1 MYRASNYKG
10 AIFLKDATMPIFS
23 PDRHACAPSY
33 AKLTKQPITGGTY
46 RPLANDKDSNA
57 CAPSALSGH
66 HGSKLYT
73 QKSAIH
79 AISDNASVF
88 IPKVV
93 DVLRLPKTADD
104 NKSIDEALNEAAN
117 NSTHSVP
124 PSTEIQLTQT
134 DKHPLMQA
142 IEVCKQSVHTTA
154 KALSTAGHAVAK
166 AAKTTGHAIHTAATA
181 VKTAWQTFVNFKA
194 VRLIIK
200 FFKKA
205 YALWKKR
212 MKFSY
217 AFYTSVFFLLTSAE
231 VIFLQWGMY
240 SEPEYEKGTEI
251 DETTKVLQSVG
262 GQVTR
267 FISQMWLEQKNVCL
281 VSFMGLAL
289 IYLALIFVTNRFWIA
304 TLVFGVALTAFGVA
318 NSIKVQLRNE
328 PIIPA
333 DLTFISGGDTGS
345 IMSFVPKSS
354 QTFVNG
360 AITFVIWFAIIIFAL
375 FVLDGRRRFIHCSWR
390 RPIAN
395 VKNIVGNVFRI
406 LAAILSVVLLS
417 TYVIGLGT
425 PGSGTYKWAKDNG
438 YAPQLWDAFGDARAN
453 NPATTFLSLSK
464 VKAMDKPDNYSQKT
478 MESLAKKYAK
488 EAQAINQ
495 TRPNKLTDNTVIM
508 ILSETFSDPTRVP
521 GVSFT
526 LDPIPNIR
534 NVKNTTTSGLMLSPG
549 YGGGTAN
556 IEYQALTGLNLANF
570 NDSLIVPYQQLVPN
584 QNNPY
589 SFNQIWMEKYG
600 KNAST
605 AVHPFQQSMYL
616 RNINY
621 KKFGFSYLYTLD
633 SKIPLEHTGCIDRSP
648 YVSDS
653 EAYQSILG
661 LIDKQQNWKSSQ
673 FLQLVTMQNH
683 LPYGDYYDNNEFSDA
698 NISEDLSDGE
708 RWNINTYTKGI
719 NWTDQETAD
728 FLNQLDQINKPITVI
743 FYGDHLPGI
752 YDTADMDKNNKT
764 VLHETDYFIW
774 SNSASPSHDTKV
786 NPITTAYTSSNYF
799 MPLAAEHLNAK
810 VSPYLAML
818 TELQQE
824 VPAMS
829 RVIGVNGGIGQGKAT
844 YLDYAGNNIK
854 ATALSTRAKKLLEDY
869 KLIQYDQTVGKDYLK
884 NLNFTQISYE

>member
-1 MYRASNYKG
+1 MRWFYVPVIPRFQGLSKE
-10 AIFLKDATMPIFS
+10 ATMQHVQS
-23 PDRHACAPSY
+23 AAHDSAPSY
-33 AKLTKQPITGGTY
+33 VRHERQPLATGTY
-46 RPLANDKDSNA
+46 HPLAKSNETLSPVDFRA
-57 CAPSALSGH
+57 RRRAALYTHKNALCAAPSR
-66 HGSKLYT
+66 
-73 QKSAIH
+73 KSIFTSAAPASSPH
-79 AISDNASVF
+79 IST
-88 IPKVV
+88 
-93 DVLRLPKTADD
+93 DVLTTTHTQGNAAPADSMSSSNEPAPQTHTPKTPAT
-104 NKSIDEALNEAAN
+104 ALATIGHGFVRAG
-117 NSTHSVP
+117 
-124 PSTEIQLTQT
+124 
-134 DKHPLMQA
+134 QA
-142 IEVCKQSVHTTA
+142 T
-154 KALSTAGHAVAK
+154 AK
-166 AAKTTGHAIHTAATA
+166 AAKTTTRTIRTAATKVRA
-181 VKTAWQTFVNFKA
+181 AWRTFTSFKA
-194 VRLIIK
+194 VQLIVK
-200 FFKKA
+200 FFKSA
-205 YALWKKR
+205 HALWKKR

-217 AFYTSVFFLLTSAE
+217 AFYTIVFFLLTSAE

-240 SEPEYEKGTEI
+240 SEPEYDKSTEI
-251 DETTKVLQSVG
+251 DETTKVLQSVA

-281 VSFMGLAL
+281 VSFVGLAL
-289 IYLALIFVTNRFWIA
+289 IYLALILVTNRFWIA

-345 IMSFVPKSS
+345 IMSFVPKFS
-354 QTFVNG
+354 QAFVNG
-360 AITFVIWFAIIIFAL
+360 AINFVIWFAIIAFAL

-390 RPIAN
+390 HPIAN
-395 VKNIVGNVFRI
+395 AKNIIGNIFRV
-406 LAAILSVVLLS
+406 LAAVLSVVLLS
-417 TYVIGLGT
+417 AYAMGLGT
-425 PGSGTYKWAKDNG
+425 PGSNVYKWAKDNG
-438 YAPQLWDAFGDARAN
+438 YEPQLWNAIGDAQAN

-464 VKAMDKPDNYSQKT
+464 VKAMDKPGNYSQKT
-478 MESLAKKYAK
+478 MESLAKKYTQEAK
-488 EAQAINQ
+488 TINQ
-495 TRPNKLTDNTVIM
+495 TRTGELTDNTVIM

-521 GVSFT
+521 GVSFS

-534 NVKNTTTSGLMLSPG
+534 NFKNTTTSGLMLSPG

-584 QNNPY
+584 QNDPY
-589 SFNQIWMEKYG
+589 SFNQIWMKKYG

-621 KKFGFSYLYTLD
+621 RKFGFSYLYTLD
-633 SKIPLEHTGCIDRSP
+633 SKISLKHTGCIDRSP

-653 EAYQSILG
+653 EAYQSILD
-661 LIDKQQNWKSSQ
+661 LLDRQQDSKSSQ

-683 LPYGDYYDNNEFSDA
+683 MPYGDYYDNNEFSDA

-728 FLNQLDQINKPITVI
+728 FLNQLDQMDKPITVI

-752 YDTADMDKNNKT
+752 YDTADMNKNNKT

-774 SNSASPSHDTKV
+774 SNSASSSHGTKV
-786 NPITTAYTSSNYF
+786 NPTTTAYTSSNYF
-799 MPLAAEHLNAK
+799 MPLAAEHMNAK

-829 RVIGVNGGIGQGKAT
+829 RVIGTNGGIGQGKAT
-844 YLDYAGNNIK
+844 YLDHDGNDIK
-854 ATALSTRAKKLLEDY
+854 VTALSAKAKELLKDY
-869 KLIQYDQTVGKDYLK
+869 KLVQYDQTVGKNYLK
-884 NLNFTQISYE
+884 DLDFTQVP

>member
-1 MYRASNYKG
+1 
-10 AIFLKDATMPIFS
+10 MPIFS

-46 RPLANDKDSNA
+46 RPLANDEDSNA
-57 CAPSALSGH
+57 CAPSALSDH

-88 IPKVV
+88 IPKV
-93 DVLRLPKTADD
+93 DAPHLPKTTDD
-104 NKSIDEALNEAAN
+104 KSIDEAINEAAN
-117 NSTHSVP
+117 DSTHSAP
-124 PSTEIQLTQT
+124 PSAEIQLAQANE
-134 DKHPLMQA
+134 HPLMQA

-166 AAKTTGHAIHTAATA
+166 AAKTAGHAIHTAATA

-375 FVLDGRRRFIHCSWR
+375 FVLDGRRRFIYCSWR
-390 RPIAN
+390 HPIAN
-395 VKNIVGNVFRI
+395 IKNIIGNGFRI

-438 YAPQLWDAFGDARAN
+438 YEPQLWNAIGDAQAN

-478 MESLAKKYAK
+478 MQSLAKKYAQ
-488 EAQAINQ
+488 EAQAINR
-495 TRPNKLTDNTVIM
+495 TRSGELTDNTVIM

-521 GVSFT
+521 GVSFS

-534 NVKNTTTSGLMLSPG
+534 NIKNTTTSGLMLSPG

-621 KKFGFSYLYTLD
+621 RKFGFSYLYTLD

-653 EAYQSILG
+653 EAYQSILD
-661 LIDKQQNWKSSQ
+661 LLDKQQDSKSSQ
-673 FLQLVTMQNH
+673 FLQLITMQNH
-683 LPYGDYYDNNEFSDA
+683 MPYADYYDNNEFSDA

-708 RWNINTYTKGI
+708 RWNINAYTKGI

-728 FLNQLDQINKPITVI
+728 FLNQLDQIDKPITVI

-774 SNSASPSHDTKV
+774 SNSVSPSHDTKV
-786 NPITTAYTSSNYF
+786 NPVTTAYTSSNYF
-799 MPLAAEHLNAK
+799 MPLAAEHMNAK

-829 RVIGVNGGIGQGKAT
+829 RMIGTNGGIGQGKAT
-844 YLDYAGNNIK
+844 YLDHAGNNIK
-854 ATALSTRAKKLLEDY
+854 AAALSAKAKRLLKDY
-869 KLIQYDQTVGKDYLK
+869 KLVQYDQTVGKNYLEG
-884 NLNFTQISYE
+884 LDFTQVP

>member
-1 MYRASNYKG
+1 MRYVQSAVHAS
-10 AIFLKDATMPIFS
+10 
-23 PDRHACAPSY
+23 APSY
-33 AKLTKQPITGGTY
+33 VKHPKLPFATGTY
-46 RPLANDKDSNA
+46 QPLIANNKTFSSADFKARHRAALYTHKVSLCETSVCKSIYTPTVSVSSPHISANIFRITKTQGDSTSVDS
-57 CAPSALSGH
+57 APSDDRRVLQAVTHADKTLGTAL
-66 HGSKLYT
+66 
-73 QKSAIH
+73 
-79 AISDNASVF
+79 AISG
-88 IPKVV
+88 
-93 DVLRLPKTADD
+93 RG
-104 NKSIDEALNEAAN
+104 
-117 NSTHSVP
+117 
-124 PSTEIQLTQT
+124 LTR
-134 DKHPLMQA
+134 A
-142 IEVCKQSVHTTA
+142 RSSTA
-154 KALSTAGHAVAK
+154 KAVKSVARTVHNTAAK
-166 AAKTTGHAIHTAATA
+166 ARNTCR
-181 VKTAWQTFVNFKA
+181 TFTSLKA
-194 VRLIIK
+194 VQPIIK
-200 FFKKA
+200 FFQKA
-205 YALWKKR
+205 HILWKKR

-217 AFYTSVFFLLTSAE
+217 AFYTIVFFLLTSAE

-289 IYLALIFVTNRFWIA
+289 IYLALVFVTNRFWIA

-354 QTFVNG
+354 QAFVNG

-375 FVLDGRRRFIHCSWR
+375 FVLDGRRRFIYCSWR
-390 RPIAN
+390 HPIAN
-395 VKNIVGNVFRI
+395 IKNIIGNVFRI

-417 TYVIGLGT
+417 TYVIGLST

-438 YAPQLWDAFGDARAN
+438 YEPQLWNAIGDAQAN

-478 MESLAKKYAK
+478 MQSLAKKYAQ
-488 EAQAINQ
+488 EAQAINH
-495 TRPNKLTDNTVIM
+495 TRSGELTDNTVIM

-521 GVSFT
+521 GVSFS

-534 NVKNTTTSGLMLSPG
+534 NLKNTTTSGFMLSPG

-589 SFNQIWMEKYG
+589 SFNQIWMERYG

-621 KKFGFSYLYTLD
+621 RKFGFSYLYTLD
-633 SKIPLEHTGCIDRSP
+633 SKVPLEHTGCIDRSP

-653 EAYQSILG
+653 EAYQSILD
-661 LIDKQQNWKSSQ
+661 LLDKQQDSNSSQ

-683 LPYGDYYDNNEFSDA
+683 MPYGDYYDNNEFLDA

-719 NWTDQETAD
+719 NWTDQETAV
-728 FLNQLDQINKPITVI
+728 FLSQLDQIDKPITVI

-774 SNSASPSHDTKV
+774 SNSVSPSHDTKV

-799 MPLAAEHLNAK
+799 MPLAAEHMNAK

-829 RVIGVNGGIGQGKAT
+829 RVIGTNGGIGQGKAT
-844 YLDYAGNNIK
+844 YLDHAGNNIK
-854 ATALSTRAKKLLEDY
+854 ATALSAKAKRLLKDY
-869 KLIQYDQTVGKDYLK
+869 KLVQYDQTVGKNYLED
-884 NLNFTQISYE
+884 LDFTQVP

>member
-1 MYRASNYKG
+1 
-10 AIFLKDATMPIFS
+10 MPIFS

-33 AKLTKQPITGGTY
+33 VKLTKQPIAGGTY
-46 RPLANDKDSNA
+46 RPLANDEDSNA

-66 HGSKLYT
+66 HSSRLYT
-73 QKSAIH
+73 QKSAIR

-88 IPKVV
+88 IPNV
-93 DVLRLPKTADD
+93 DAHHLPETAD
-104 NKSIDEALNEAAN
+104 NKSGNGAFGEAGNDNIHFTPLSA
-117 NSTHSVP
+117 
-124 PSTEIQLTQT
+124 EIQLAQT

-142 IEVCKQSVHTTA
+142 VKACKQAARTTT
-154 KALSTAGHAVAK
+154 KALSATGHAVAK
-166 AAKTTGHAIHTAATA
+166 AVNATGHAIRTAATA
-181 VKTAWQTFVNFKA
+181 VKTAWHTFVNFKA

-200 FFKKA
+200 FCKKV

-212 MKFSY
+212 MKFPY
-217 AFYTSVFFLLTSAE
+217 AFYTIVFFLLTSAE

-262 GQVTR
+262 GQVTK

-304 TLVFGVALTAFGVA
+304 TLVFGVALTAFGVT

-354 QTFVNG
+354 QAFVNG

-653 EAYQSILG
+653 EAYQSILD

-728 FLNQLDQINKPITVI
+728 FLNQLDQIDKPITVI

-829 RVIGVNGGIGQGKAT
+829 RVIGTNGGIGQGKAT

>member
-1 MYRASNYKG
+1 M
-10 AIFLKDATMPIFS
+10 KDATMPIFS

-33 AKLTKQPITGGTY
+33 VKLTKQPITGGAY
-46 RPLANDKDSNA
+46 RPLANDEDSNA

-73 QKSAIH
+73 QKSAIY

-88 IPKVV
+88 ISKV
-93 DVLRLPKTADD
+93 DAPHLPKTTDD
-104 NKSIDEALNEAAN
+104 KSIDEAAN

-124 PSTEIQLTQT
+124 PSTEIQLTQA
-134 DKHPLMQA
+134 DKHPLVQA
-142 IEVCKQSVHTTA
+142 VKVCKQTAHTTA
-154 KALSTAGHAVAK
+154 KALSATGHAVAK
-166 AAKTTGHAIHTAATA
+166 AVNATGHAIRTAVTA
-181 VKTAWQTFVNFKA
+181 VKTAWHTFANFKA
-194 VRLIIK
+194 VQLIIK
-200 FFKKA
+200 FFKKV

-217 AFYTSVFFLLTSAE
+217 AFYTIVFFLLTSAE

-354 QTFVNG
+354 QAFVNG

-375 FVLDGRRRFIHCSWR
+375 FVLDGRRRFIYCSWR
-390 RPIAN
+390 HPIAN
-395 VKNIVGNVFRI
+395 IKNIIGNVFRI

-438 YAPQLWDAFGDARAN
+438 YEPQLWNAIGDARAN

-653 EAYQSILG
+653 EAYQSILN

-683 LPYGDYYDNNEFSDA
+683 MPYGDYYDNNEFSDA

-728 FLNQLDQINKPITVI
+728 FLNQLDQIDKPITVI

-799 MPLAAEHLNAK
+799 MPLAAEHMNAK

-829 RVIGVNGGIGQGKAT
+829 RVIGTNGGIGQGKAT

-869 KLIQYDQTVGKDYLK
+869 KLIQYDQTVGKNYLEG
-884 NLNFTQISYE
+884 LDFTQVP

>member
-1 MYRASNYKG
+1 
-10 AIFLKDATMPIFS
+10 MPIFS

-33 AKLTKQPITGGTY
+33 VKLTKQPITGGAY

-79 AISDNASVF
+79 AIFDNASVF
-88 IPKVV
+88 IPKV
-93 DVLRLPKTADD
+93 DAPHLPKTTDD
-104 NKSIDEALNEAAN
+104 KSIDEAINEAAN
-117 NSTHSVP
+117 DSTHSVP
-124 PSTEIQLTQT
+124 PSTEIQLTQANE
-134 DKHPLMQA
+134 HPLMQA

-166 AAKTTGHAIHTAATA
+166 AAKTTGHAIRTAATA
-181 VKTAWQTFVNFKA
+181 VKTAWQTFTNFKA
-194 VRLIIK
+194 IQLIIK
-200 FFKKA
+200 FFKKV

-212 MKFSY
+212 MRFSY
-217 AFYTSVFFLLTSAE
+217 AFYTIVFFLLTSAE

-375 FVLDGRRRFIHCSWR
+375 FVLDGRRRFIYCSWR
-390 RPIAN
+390 HPIAN
-395 VKNIVGNVFRI
+395 IKNIIGNVFRI

-438 YAPQLWDAFGDARAN
+438 YEPQLWNAIGDAQAN

-621 KKFGFSYLYTLD
+621 RKFGFSYLYTLD
-633 SKIPLEHTGCIDRSP
+633 SKVPLEHTGCIDRSP

-653 EAYQSILG
+653 EAYQSILD
-661 LIDKQQNWKSSQ
+661 LLDKQQDSNSSQ

-683 LPYGDYYDNNEFSDA
+683 LPYGDYYDNNEFLDA

-728 FLNQLDQINKPITVI
+728 FLNQLDQIDKPITVI

-774 SNSASPSHDTKV
+774 SNSVSTSHDTKV

-799 MPLAAEHLNAK
+799 MPLAAEHMNAK

-829 RVIGVNGGIGQGKAT
+829 RMIGTNGGIGQGKAT
-844 YLDYAGNNIK
+844 YLDHAGNNIK
-854 ATALSTRAKKLLEDY
+854 AAALSAKAKGLLKDY
-869 KLIQYDQTVGKDYLK
+869 KLVQYDQTVGKNYLEG
-884 NLNFTQISYE
+884 LDFTQVP

>member
-1 MYRASNYKG
+1 MRWFYMPVIPCFQGLSKE
-10 AIFLKDATMPIFS
+10 ATMQHVQS
-23 PDRHACAPSY
+23 AAHDSAPSY
-33 AKLTKQPITGGTY
+33 VRHERQPLATGTY
-46 RPLANDKDSNA
+46 HPLAKSNETLSPVDFRA
-57 CAPSALSGH
+57 RRRAALYTHKNALCAAPSR
-66 HGSKLYT
+66 
-73 QKSAIH
+73 KSIFTSA
-79 AISDNASVF
+79 APASSPHVST
-88 IPKVV
+88 
-93 DVLRLPKTADD
+93 DVLTTTHAQGNIVPADSVSSNNEPAPQTHTSKT
-104 NKSIDEALNEAAN
+104 
-117 NSTHSVP
+117 
-124 PSTEIQLTQT
+124 PSTALATIG
-134 DKHPLMQA
+134 HGFVRAGQA
-142 IEVCKQSVHTTA
+142 T
-154 KALSTAGHAVAK
+154 AK
-166 AAKTTGHAIHTAATA
+166 AAKTTARTIRTAAA
-181 VKTAWQTFVNFKA
+181 KVRAAWRTFTSFKA
-194 VRLIIK
+194 VQLIVK
-200 FFKKA
+200 FFKSA
-205 YALWKKR
+205 HALWKKR

-217 AFYTSVFFLLTSAE
+217 AFYTIVFFLLTSAE

-240 SEPEYEKGTEI
+240 SEPEYDKSTEI
-251 DETTKVLQSVG
+251 DETTKVLQSVA

-281 VSFMGLAL
+281 VSFVGLAL
-289 IYLALIFVTNRFWIA
+289 IYLALILVTNRFWIA

-354 QTFVNG
+354 QAFVNG
-360 AITFVIWFAIIIFAL
+360 AFNFVIWFAIIAFAL

-390 RPIAN
+390 HPIAN
-395 VKNIVGNVFRI
+395 AKNIIGNIFRV
-406 LAAILSVVLLS
+406 LAAVLSVVLLS
-417 TYVIGLGT
+417 AYAMGLGT
-425 PGSGTYKWAKDNG
+425 PGSNVYKWAKDNG
-438 YAPQLWDAFGDARAN
+438 YEPQLWNAIGDAQAN

-464 VKAMDKPDNYSQKT
+464 VKAMDKPGNYSQKT
-478 MESLAKKYAK
+478 MESLAKKYTQEAK
-488 EAQAINQ
+488 TINQ
-495 TRPNKLTDNTVIM
+495 TRTGELTDNTVIM

-521 GVSFT
+521 GVSFS

-534 NVKNTTTSGLMLSPG
+534 NIKNTTTSGLMLSPG

-584 QNNPY
+584 QNDPY
-589 SFNQIWMEKYG
+589 SFNQIWMKKYG

-621 KKFGFSYLYTLD
+621 RKFGFSYLYTLD
-633 SKIPLEHTGCIDRSP
+633 SKIPLKHTGCIDRSP

-653 EAYQSILG
+653 EAYQSILD
-661 LIDKQQNWKSSQ
+661 LLDRQQDSKSSQ

-683 LPYGDYYDNNEFSDA
+683 MPYGDYYDNNEFSDA

-728 FLNQLDQINKPITVI
+728 FLNQLDQIDKPITVI

-774 SNSASPSHDTKV
+774 SNSVSPSHDTKV
-786 NPITTAYTSSNYF
+786 NPVTTAYTSSNYF
-799 MPLAAEHLNAK
+799 MPLAAEHMNAK

-829 RVIGVNGGIGQGKAT
+829 RVIGANGGIGQGKAT

-854 ATALSTRAKKLLEDY
+854 AAALSAKAKRLLKDY
-869 KLIQYDQTVGKDYLK
+869 KLVQYDQTVGKNYLK
-884 NLNFTQISYE
+884 DLDFTQVP

>member
-1 MYRASNYKG
+1 
-10 AIFLKDATMPIFS
+10 MPIFS
-23 PDRHACAPSY
+23 PDRHAHVPSY
-33 AKLTKQPITGGTY
+33 VKLTKQPIAGGTY
-46 RPLANDKDSNA
+46 RPLADNEDSNA
-57 CAPSALSGH
+57 CAPSTLSGH
-66 HGSKLYT
+66 HSSRLHT

-79 AISDNASVF
+79 ATSDNTSVF
-88 IPKVV
+88 IPKV
-93 DVLRLPKTADD
+93 DAPHLPKTADD
-104 NKSIDEALNEAAN
+104 KSGNGAFGEAGNDNIHFTPLSA
-117 NSTHSVP
+117 
-124 PSTEIQLTQT
+124 EIQLAQT

-142 IEVCKQSVHTTA
+142 VKACKQAARTTT
-154 KALSTAGHAVAK
+154 KALSATGHAVAK
-166 AAKTTGHAIHTAATA
+166 AVNATGHAIRTAATA
-181 VKTAWQTFVNFKA
+181 VKTAWHTFVNFKA

-200 FFKKA
+200 FCKKV

-212 MKFSY
+212 MKFPY
-217 AFYTSVFFLLTSAE
+217 AFYTIVFFLLTSAE

-262 GQVTR
+262 GQVTK

-304 TLVFGVALTAFGVA
+304 TLVFGVALTAFGVT

-354 QTFVNG
+354 QAFVNG

-653 EAYQSILG
+653 EAYQSILD

-683 LPYGDYYDNNEFSDA
+683 LPYGDYYGNNEFSDA

-728 FLNQLDQINKPITVI
+728 FLNQLDQIDKPITVI

-829 RVIGVNGGIGQGKAT
+829 RVIGTNGGIGQGKAT

>member
-104 NKSIDEALNEAAN
+104 NKSIDEALDEAAN

-829 RVIGVNGGIGQGKAT
+829 RVIGANGGIGQGKAT

>member
-1 MYRASNYKG
+1 MRWFYALVIPRFQGLSKE
-10 AIFLKDATMPIFS
+10 ATMQHMQS
-23 PDRHACAPSY
+23 AAHDSAPSY
-33 AKLTKQPITGGTY
+33 VRHERQPLATGTY
-46 RPLANDKDSNA
+46 HPLAKSNETLSPVDFRA
-57 CAPSALSGH
+57 RRRAALYTHKNALCAAPSR
-66 HGSKLYT
+66 
-73 QKSAIH
+73 KSIFTSAAPASSPH
-79 AISDNASVF
+79 IST
-88 IPKVV
+88 
-93 DVLRLPKTADD
+93 DVLTTTHTQGNAAPADSMSSSNEPAPQTHTPKTPAT
-104 NKSIDEALNEAAN
+104 ALATIGHGFVRAG
-117 NSTHSVP
+117 
-124 PSTEIQLTQT
+124 
-134 DKHPLMQA
+134 QA
-142 IEVCKQSVHTTA
+142 T
-154 KALSTAGHAVAK
+154 AK
-166 AAKTTGHAIHTAATA
+166 AAKTTTRTIRTAATKVRA
-181 VKTAWQTFVNFKA
+181 AWRTFTSFKA
-194 VRLIIK
+194 VQLIVK
-200 FFKKA
+200 FFKSA
-205 YALWKKR
+205 HALWKKR

-217 AFYTSVFFLLTSAE
+217 AFYTIVFFLLTSAE

-240 SEPEYEKGTEI
+240 SEPEYDKSTEI
-251 DETTKVLQSVG
+251 DETTKVLQSVA

-281 VSFMGLAL
+281 VSFVGLAL
-289 IYLALIFVTNRFWIA
+289 IYLALILVTNRFWIA

-354 QTFVNG
+354 QAFVNG
-360 AITFVIWFAIIIFAL
+360 AINFVIWFAIIAFAL

-390 RPIAN
+390 HPIAN
-395 VKNIVGNVFRI
+395 AKNIIGNIFRV
-406 LAAILSVVLLS
+406 LTAVLSVVLLS
-417 TYVIGLGT
+417 AYAMGLGT
-425 PGSGTYKWAKDNG
+425 LGSNVYKWAKDNG
-438 YAPQLWDAFGDARAN
+438 YEPQLWNAIGDAQAN

-464 VKAMDKPDNYSQKT
+464 VKAMDKPGNYSQKT
-478 MESLAKKYAK
+478 MESLAKKYTQEAK
-488 EAQAINQ
+488 TINQ
-495 TRPNKLTDNTVIM
+495 TRTGELTDNTVIM

-521 GVSFT
+521 GVSFS

-534 NVKNTTTSGLMLSPG
+534 NIKNTTTSGLMLSPG

-584 QNNPY
+584 QNDPY
-589 SFNQIWMEKYG
+589 SFNQIWMKKYG

-621 KKFGFSYLYTLD
+621 RKFGFSYLYTLD
-633 SKIPLEHTGCIDRSP
+633 SKIPLKHTGCIDRSP

-653 EAYQSILG
+653 EAYQSILD
-661 LIDKQQNWKSSQ
+661 LLDRQQDSKSSQ

-683 LPYGDYYDNNEFSDA
+683 MPYGDYYDNNEFSDA

-728 FLNQLDQINKPITVI
+728 FLNQLDQMDKPITVI

-752 YDTADMDKNNKT
+752 YDTADMNKNNKT
-764 VLHETDYFIW
+764 VLHETDYLIW
-774 SNSASPSHDTKV
+774 SNSASSSHGTKV
-786 NPITTAYTSSNYF
+786 NPTTTAYTSSNYF
-799 MPLAAEHLNAK
+799 MPLAAEHMNAK

-829 RVIGVNGGIGQGKAT
+829 RVIGTNGGIGQGKAT
-844 YLDYAGNNIK
+844 YLDHDGNDIK
-854 ATALSTRAKKLLEDY
+854 VTALSAKAKELLKDY
-869 KLIQYDQTVGKDYLK
+869 KLVQYDQTVGKNYLK
-884 NLNFTQISYE
+884 DLDFTQVP